1 MGALH
6 KRKQIANIRISKE
19 KVRTNHRFAALQKE
33 KNVGVLMKKKI
44 TGEFYEKLMKLMI
57 PIVLQNLL
65 LASVAVADAIML
77 GSVEQN
83 SMSAVSLAT
92 QIQFIQNM
100 FLAAVTSGVSI
111 LGAQYWGKGDKETM
125 NDIFCLALRLAG
137 TVSILTFVACSF
149 FPGLLMRIFTN
160 EDVLV
165 QAGAAYLRIAGWSY
179 LLTGLTQCYLTMMK
193 VSEHASQTA
202 RISGMAVI
210 LNIIMNAVFI
220 YGWFGLPAMGVQGAA
235 IATLIA
241 RIAEFVCSVAVSGRK
256 DFVHPDFRHLFRH
269 NKVLDQDFAKCSMP
283 ILGACL
289 FWGIGFTSYS
299 AFMGH
304 LGTDAA
310 AANSVAAVVRDLICC
325 FSGGIAS
332 AGGIMVGNEL
342 GAGNL
347 EKGKSYGDRL
357 VKIAFACG
365 AAASLLMLAVTPL
378 LLHFVKLTDGAKQ
391 NLTGMLI
398 VIAVYLIGRA
408 VNDVTINGIF
418 AAGGDTLFD
427 MYSLAVCMWC
437 LAIPLAAAGTF
448 FFHWP
453 VVVVY
458 ACTCLDEV
466 GKIPW
471 VMYHYKKYRWVKD
484 LTRDTSGR
492 V

>member
-1 MGALH
+1 
-6 KRKQIANIRISKE
+6 
-19 KVRTNHRFAALQKE
+19 
-33 KNVGVLMKKKI
+33 
-44 TGEFYEKLMKLMI
+44 
-57 PIVLQNLL
+57 
-65 LASVAVADAIML
+65 
-77 GSVEQN
+77 
-83 SMSAVSLAT
+83 
-92 QIQFIQNM
+92 
-100 FLAAVTSGVSI
+100 
-111 LGAQYWGKGDKETM
+111 M

-137 TVSILTFVACSF
+137 TVSVLTFVACSF
-149 FPGLLMRIFTN
+149 FPELLMRIFTN

-165 QAGAAYLRIAGWSY
+165 QAGASYLRIAGWSY

-210 LNIIMNAVFI
+210 LNIVMNAVFI

-256 DFVHPDFRHLFRH
+256 DFVHPDFRHLLRH

-365 AAASLLMLAVTPL
+365 AAASFLMLAATPL

-427 MYSLAVCMWC
+427 MYSLAVCMWS

-484 LTRDTSGR
+484 LTRDTSER

>member
-1 MGALH
+1 
-6 KRKQIANIRISKE
+6 
-19 KVRTNHRFAALQKE
+19 
-33 KNVGVLMKKKI
+33 MKKKVKS
-44 TGEFYEKLMKLMI
+44 EFYEKLMKLMI

-100 FLAAVTSGVSI
+100 FLAAIVSGVSI
-111 LGAQYWGKGDKETM
+111 LGAQYWGKGDKETL

-137 TVSILTFVACSF
+137 TVSILTFISCCC
-149 FPGLLMRIFTN
+149 FPEVLMRIFTN
-160 EDVLV
+160 EDVLIS
-165 QAGAAYLRIAGWSY
+165 AGASYLRIAGWSY
-179 LLTGLTQCYLTMMK
+179 LLTGLTQCYLTIMK
-193 VSEHASQTA
+193 VSEHAAATA
-202 RISGMAVI
+202 RISGTAVV
-210 LNIIMNAVFI
+210 LNIILNAVFI
-220 YGWFGLPAMGVQGAA
+220 YGWFNLPALGVQGAA

-241 RIAEFVCSVAVSGRK
+241 RIVEFGCAVMVSCRK
-256 DFVHPDFRHLFRH
+256 GFVRPEMRHLFRR
-269 NKVLDQDFAKCSMP
+269 NQLLDADFAKCAMP
-283 ILGACL
+283 LLGACL

-347 EKGKSYGDRL
+347 ECGKNYGDRL
-357 VKIAFACG
+357 VRIAFACG
-365 AAASLLMLAVTPL
+365 AAASLLMLAATPF
-378 LLHFVKLTDGAKQ
+378 LLHFVNLTDGAKQ
-391 NLTGMLI
+391 DLKGLLL
-398 VIAVYLIGRA
+398 VIAVYLIGRS

-418 AAGGDTLFD
+418 AAGGDTMFD
-427 MYSLAVCMWC
+427 LYSLAVCMWC

-458 ACTCLDEV
+458 ASTCLDEV

-484 LTRDTSGR
+484 LTREAQEIR
-492 V
+492 